1 MHQEHGGVILS
12 GLGRTVAWLAVFCVL
27 AFDAGGIVTN
37 RVLLDEA
44 ARVAA
49 AHAAEA
55 FVSATTQRALP
66 ATALQRGRAAAEAS
80 LTDQPGVVLVDV
92 RLDAGRLVLELRRRA
107 RVLLAGRIPPL
118 KDQVEAQATA
128 SHDLTP

>member
-1 MHQEHGGVILS
+1 MHQERGGVILS

-27 AFDAGGIVTN
+27 AFDTGGIVTN

-49 AHAAEA
+49 AHAAEEYL
-55 FVSATTQRALP
+55 SATAQRALP
-66 ATALQRGRAAAEAS
+66 GTALQRGRAAAEAS
-80 LTDQPGVVLVDV
+80 LTDQPGVTLVDV
-92 RLDAGRLVLELRRRA
+92 RVEEGRLVLEVRRRA

-118 KDQVEAQATA
+118 KNQVEAQAVA
-128 SHDLTP
+128 GHDLTP